1 MKVTVSQANVQE
13 SNKSSPQDG
22 SLNSEK
28 KFSRQSRPT
37 TSENGDSREESSLSE
52 QVPGGKLSMKS
63 QNDANSRK
71 RKSIPRGKAKE
82 TPSSSPSASDVKVM
96 YTILFLSMETSVEI
110 FFGKLMS

>member
-1 MKVTVSQANVQE
+1 
-13 SNKSSPQDG
+13 
-22 SLNSEK
+22 
-28 KFSRQSRPT
+28 
-37 TSENGDSREESSLSE
+37 
-52 QVPGGKLSMKS
+52 MKS